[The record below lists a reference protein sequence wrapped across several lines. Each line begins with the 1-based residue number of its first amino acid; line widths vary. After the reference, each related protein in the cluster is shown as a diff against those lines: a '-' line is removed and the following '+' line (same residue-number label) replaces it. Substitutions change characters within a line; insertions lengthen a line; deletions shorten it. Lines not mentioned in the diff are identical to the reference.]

1 MSIFS
6 LSILT
11 PLALLGLLAM
21 AIPIYL
27 HMRHKPRAEVFRFPA
42 MDFLLKAQRKRKR
55 RFKVEQWLLML
66 FRLAIVGALAFL
78 FAKPFIDETIEDL
91 GLSRQVPLVIL
102 LDDSLSML
110 AKQGESSF
118 FDEAVSQIDDVL
130 SKRPSSAP
138 TYLLPASNPSSLI
151 QIENAGELRGQLRQL
166 KPTTLAATLDEAY
179 TQTLSLVETKG
190 WPKAT
195 LRVFTDGSRSA
206 WQQFPT
212 QKPEKVEVVY
222 ANLRNT
228 DRPLRNVGIASVQ
241 QAPGDRRTLEV
252 GLVNGGAERININLN
267 LEADGQPPVRQA
279 LQVRPFGGINHRFG
293 LPESMPPTLT
303 MRIPPD
309 DFTFDD
315 EVVYAPGSAASI
327 RVLIVDGDSHPD
339 AIASESFFFKNALGL
354 EESAKY
360 GFEQE
365 VITAAGLD
373 AQKIAAADV
382 ICLFNVDAV
391 DPSLLS
397 GALAKGKGVFIT
409 MGDLMNPES
418 WKPFFSPFE
427 MEVWE
432 TKSLPEM
439 LPVEI
444 KEFDHPFFQPVEES
458 EWRNY
463 LQGVGVSKIR
473 ILTIGRSRATIPLA
487 LPDSTPLLI
496 AKDTNPGRLMVW
508 TASIDMDWTN
518 FPLQFGYVP
527 FVRQVLAYLSDQ
539 GAATTVAQLT
549 VDEVAGSDLQAALA
563 PKYLQPGFEGVAIS
577 GPLPGVYTR
586 QVANKT
592 EFVQVSLSPD
602 ELNFQSFQDQ
612 GGEGDGGDPLAKAGF
627 QNYSRADLG
636 PSIQWL
642 VFALLLMETLVAG
655 RFSLKWGAR

>member
-1 MSIFS
+1 MSLFS

-66 FRLAIVGALAFL
+66 FRLAIIGALAFL
-78 FAKPFIDETIEDL
+78 FAKPFIDETIDDL
-91 GLSRQVPLVIL
+91 GLNREVPLLII
-102 LDDSLSML
+102 LDDSVSML
-110 AKQGESSF
+110 AKQGDSRF
-118 FDEAVSQIDDVL
+118 YDEAVSQIDDVL
-130 SKRPSSAP
+130 TKRPANAS
-138 TYLLPASNPSSLI
+138 TYLLPASNPSALL
-151 QIENAGELRGQLRQL
+151 QIEGSGDVRRQLRQW
-166 KPTTLAATLDEAY
+166 KPTTLAAKLDDAY
-179 TQTLSLVETKG
+179 AKALTLVETKG
-190 WPKAT
+190 WQKAT

-206 WQQFPT
+206 WRQFPT

-222 ANLRNT
+222 ANLRKS
-228 DRPLRNVGIASVQ
+228 DRPLRNVGIAAVQ

-252 GLVNGGAERININLN
+252 GLLNGGTEKVNINLSM
-267 LEADGQPPVRQA
+267 EAAGNPSVRQP
-279 LQVRPFGGINHRFG
+279 LQLRPFGRMNHRFG
-293 LPESMPPTLT
+293 LPETLPPTLT
-303 MRIPPD
+303 MSLPAD
-309 DFTFDD
+309 DFDLD
-315 EVVYAPGSAASI
+315 NRVVYAPGSATSI
-327 RVLIVDGDSHPD
+327 RVLIVDGDSHPE
-339 AIASESFFFKNALGL
+339 AVASESFFFKNALGL

-365 VITAAGLD
+365 IITAAGLN
-373 AQKIAAADV
+373 ARKIAEADV

-391 DPSLLS
+391 DASLLND
-397 GALAKGKGVFIT
+397 ALAKGKGVFMS
-409 MGDLMNPES
+409 MGDLVNPDA
-418 WKPFFSPFE
+418 WKPFFQPFE
-427 MEVWE
+427 MEIWE
-432 TKSLPEM
+432 AKALPEM

-444 KEFDHPFFQPVEES
+444 KAFDHPFFEPVNES

-463 LQGVGVSKIR
+463 LQGVGVSQIR
-473 ILTIGRSRATIPLA
+473 IMTIGRSRATIPLA

-508 TASIDMDWTN
+508 TSSIDMDWTN

-527 FVRQVLAYLSDQ
+527 FVRQILAFLSDQ
-539 GAATTVAQLT
+539 GAATTVTHLT
-549 VDEVAGSDLQAALA
+549 TDEVANSDLQATLA
-563 PKYLQPGFEGVAIS
+563 PKYLAPGFDGLAIS
-577 GPLPGVYTR
+577 GPVPGVYTR

-592 EFVQVSLSPD
+592 EFVQVSMD
-602 ELNFQSFQDQ
+602 HEELNFQSFEDQ
-612 GGEGDGGDPLAKAGF
+612 SQEGEAGNPLAKVGF

-642 VFALLLMETLVAG
+642 IFALLLMETLVAG